1 MMVAGAIW
9 IWIAV
14 TAARRSGATVACGL
28 SGSTIDDRRNFGGNQ
43 GGGMAAVD
51 IQSQEEPSAQTVSAV
66 LDAAAERIAAAGVE
80 NARADAEALVADAL
94 GMKPEELSVD
104 SAGEIPPEVAERDRG
119 AGARRVDRE
128 PMAYILGHAPFRGL
142 EIAVDARVLWPRRET
157 ELLVEVGAE
166 LPEGARVHEVGTGS
180 GAIALALINERP
192 DLRVTASDLS
202 PEAAEAARENAER
215 LGLEL
220 EVTVGEGLPDSLL
233 GEGVDLVIAN
243 LPYVTDSTIFE
254 RSPEIQR
261 EPRIAVTGD
270 CGEDG
275 LGVIRGLIEETP
287 SGWRLALEHDTHH
300 GPAMRELL
308 RDATTLQ
315 DYEGD
320 ERVTVGFAP

>member
-1 MMVAGAIW
+1 SVE
-9 IWIAV
+9 
-14 TAARRSGATVACGL
+14 SGDV
-28 SGSTIDDRRNFGGNQ
+28 
-43 GGGMAAVD
+43 VD
-51 IQSQEEPSAQTVSAV
+51 AEV
-66 LDAAAERIAAAGVE
+66 AAAIE
-80 NARADAEALVADAL
+80 ARVQ
-94 GMKPEELSVD
+94 
-104 SAGEIPPEVAERDRG
+104 
-119 AGARRVDRE
+119 RRVERE
-128 PMAYILGHAPFRGL
+128 PIAYILGRAPFRGL
-142 EIAVDARVLWPRRET
+142 EIAVDERVLWPRRET
-157 ELLVEVGAE
+157 ELLVEVAVK

-180 GAIALALINERP
+180 GAIALSLISERP

-202 PEAAEAARENAER
+202 PEAVEAARENAER

-220 EVTVGEGLPDSLL
+220 DVSVGVGLPDSL
-233 GEGVDLVIAN
+233 EDVDLVIAN
-243 LPYVTDSTIFE
+243 LPYVTDSTIFD
-254 RSPEIQR
+254 RSPEIQK

-287 SGWRLALEHDTHH
+287 SGWRMALEHDTHH